1 MIGTA
6 GLRDDRVPK
15 RGVDA
20 GACAG
25 EGVRSHRV
33 GWMEGTRWAATFVAV
48 VVTVALAPAAALAV
62 TIPVTSRQHK
72 HYGKDK
78 LFGGSGKDTLR
89 GGSAKDKLSRGP
101 GKDSEKQ

>member
-20 GACAG
+20 GAGEG

-33 GWMEGTRWAATFVAV
+33 GWMEGTRWAATFAAV
-48 VVTVALAPAAALAV
+48 GNDKLYNEAG
-62 TIPVTSRQHK
+62 R
-72 HYGKDK
+72 DK
-78 LFGGSGKDTLR
+78 LFGGSGKGHAPR
-89 GGSAKDKLSRGP
+89 RSAKDKLSRGP